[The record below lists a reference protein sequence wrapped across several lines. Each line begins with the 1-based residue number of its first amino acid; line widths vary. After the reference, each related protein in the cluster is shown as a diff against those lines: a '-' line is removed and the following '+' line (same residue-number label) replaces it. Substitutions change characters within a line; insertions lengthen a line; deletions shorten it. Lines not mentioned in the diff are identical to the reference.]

1 MARPFKVIIKKYA
14 EGYVAQAV
22 GFQGAVVGEGE
33 TYEEA
38 LADVTS
44 AIRAALETF
53 GEGALDQEF
62 PVLDVTVAEVRV
74 TADAEVSR

>member
-1 MARPFKVIIKKYA
+1 
-14 EGYVAQAV
+14 VAQAV

-33 TYEEA
+33 TCEEA

-44 AIRAALETF
+44 AIRTALETF
-53 GEGALDQEF
+53 GGEALDQEF

-74 TADAEVSR
+74 AVDAEVSR

>member
-1 MARPFKVIIKKYA
+1 MVRPFKVIIKKYQ

-33 TYEEA
+33 SYEEA

-44 AIRAALETF
+44 AIRTALETF
-53 GEGALDQEF
+53 GEEALDREF

-74 TADAEVSR
+74 AVDAEVSR